1 MGYEIDGLKL
11 RIRVELVKGVEVVV
25 DEDLARLLIMIERLG
40 SILKA
45 SRALGI
51 PYSRAWE
58 RIARA
63 ERALGQRIVI
73 VRRGGRG
80 GGGATLTELGREL
93 LTRYLREYRRVVGTD
108 LEVPKSV
115 GIEMSVALY
124 AGSHDLAL
132 ERLVGILRERG
143 ILLEV
148 SWTGSLCGV
157 AALML
162 NEADIVG
169 IHILDTETG
178 TYNTT
183 YLKSVGLGGRVA
195 IVRGYE
201 RLQGFV
207 TRKPMDL
214 EHVIKKLFSGELTLI
229 NRRFGSG
236 TRILLDYVLRT
247 WAKKL
252 GIDPESIPRRV
263 RGYDDEASTHLEVA
277 ERVARGDAD
286 VGMVIAAA
294 AKLHGLNF
302 IPIAWERFDFAIPV
316 DKLSSAAVS
325 TFINVLRSSS
335 FIEIL
340 KSLEGYRLPKD
351 MGSIEF
357 I

>member
-1 MGYEIDGLKL
+1 
-11 RIRVELVKGVEVVV
+11 
-25 DEDLARLLIMIERLG
+25 
-40 SILKA
+40 
-45 SRALGI
+45 
-51 PYSRAWE
+51 
-58 RIARA
+58 
-63 ERALGQRIVI
+63 
-73 VRRGGRG
+73 
-80 GGGATLTELGREL
+80 
-93 LTRYLREYRRVVGTD
+93 
-108 LEVPKSV
+108 EVPKSV

-132 ERLVGILRERG
+132 ERLDGILRERG